1 MSSDEVQLSK
11 AETKSVKV
19 IFREYMKITS
29 KSASPDQI
37 NSKAIGKLTKKCW
50 PKELCLYTDTVAFPA
65 CKEKGKPFM
74 LINDE
79 KIKEFIGRCASKMRS
94 LGKTSKESS
103 WEAELVAM
111 LSPPTMEG
119 VTKDPRLGTWAISQT
134 LQGYTGTHKERFD
147 ESGKGKGKAGRV
159 DTTPKD
165 GFVQAFKDK
174 GTYDETH

>member
-11 AETKSVKV
+11 AETKKVKE

-94 LGKTSKESS
+94 LGKTAKESS
-103 WEAELVAM
+103 WELELVSM

-119 VTKDPRLGTWAISQT
+119 VTKESKTGNVSHFTDAS
-134 LQGYTGTHKERFD
+134 GYTGTHKERFD
-147 ESGKGKGKAGRV
+147 ESGKGKGKSGRE

-165 GFVQAFKDK
+165 GYVQAFKDK
-174 GTYDETH
+174 GTYDQSH